1 MHWLCAKQL
10 NTVENERKDKDKEE
24 QYGKTMSFSALV
36 VEEELRTEEP
46 TKQPAPPKTRDQW
59 LSKVKK
65 SSYLEN
71 RGKQTNIRR
80 KKWLRK

>member
-46 TKQPAPPKTRDQW
+46 TKQPAPQRQGI
-59 LSKVKK
+59 
-65 SSYLEN
+65 N
-71 RGKQTNIRR
+71 G
-80 KKWLRK
+80 